1 MMNDISSNLNM
12 INAIFKKINEIE
24 KIINNKLNE
33 LTFSGN
39 NKGDTGPT
47 GEQGP
52 QECHMQ

>member
-1 MMNDISSNLNM
+1 M